1 MKHISRDAN
10 DSGISGQGRE
20 LNLSVVFLQ
29 QLGDMM
35 NMMMGIFLCQIT
47 FLVLRNSFLNLE
59 PVTKPLKRHSSE
71 PSLLDPHFALESAL
85 EVVEQKETIDR
96 GVKGLLDARATAL
109 AF

>member
-1 MKHISRDAN
+1 MQTTLAFRGKAV
-10 DSGISGQGRE
+10 E
-20 LNLSVVFLQ
+20 LNLSMASLQ
-29 QLGDMM
+29 QGNMM
-35 NMMMGIFLCQIT
+35 NMMMGICLCQIT

-96 GVKGLLDARATAL
+96 GVKGLLDARVAAL
-109 AF
+109 EF